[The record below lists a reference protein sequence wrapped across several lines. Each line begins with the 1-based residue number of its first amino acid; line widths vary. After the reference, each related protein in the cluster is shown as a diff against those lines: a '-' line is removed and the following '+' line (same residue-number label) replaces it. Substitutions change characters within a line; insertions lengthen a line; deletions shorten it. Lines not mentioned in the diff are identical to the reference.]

1 MQWWSAQVA
10 PACAAPCNSPALA
23 CAAKGGDWQVEAFGR
38 RAAPVGE
45 MKLAGGDAA
54 VGVVAAV
61 DEQIAGDPL
70 IGPEELAELKRK

>member
-1 MQWWSAQVA
+1 
-10 PACAAPCNSPALA
+10 
-23 CAAKGGDWQVEAFGR
+23 
-38 RAAPVGE
+38 